1 MNKLIIGLLIVA
13 AGSGAF
19 FYFNQRNSDKPQQ
32 DLLTK
37 EWIIGKWKTVSY
49 QPVTDSVQ
57 PMFQYDFQKEGLVLR
72 SINDS
77 AKADSSHYE
86 WSKTNELVF
95 KENVV
100 DSIAQTFTVLKL
112 TQDSLQVKSQNNF
125 EIHFTRLK

>member
-13 AGSGAF
+13 AGAGAF
-19 FYFNQRNSDKPQQ
+19 FYFNQRTCNKPAQ
-32 DLLTK
+32 DSLTK
-37 EWIIGKWKTVSY
+37 EWIVGKWKTVSY

-57 PMFQYDFQKEGLVLR
+57 PMYLYDFQKEGLVVR

-77 AKADSSHYE
+77 AKADTSHYE
-86 WSKTNELVF
+86 WSKINELVF

-100 DSIAQTFTVLKL
+100 DSIVQTFTVLKL